1 MILSLILGTCLLLL
15 LVTGGVV
22 WWKQQK
28 RGRKSSPL
36 EDIWLRLRPED
47 GQAGFFFSMLSAGE
61 KAIETMQIARGVPQ
75 CWKDLQ

>member
-1 MILSLILGTCLLLL
+1 MILSFIIGTCLFLL

-28 RGRKSSPL
+28 RGRKSSP
-36 EDIWLRLRPED
+36 EDIWLRLRHED

-61 KAIETMQIARGVPQ
+61 KAIETMQIASEVPQ